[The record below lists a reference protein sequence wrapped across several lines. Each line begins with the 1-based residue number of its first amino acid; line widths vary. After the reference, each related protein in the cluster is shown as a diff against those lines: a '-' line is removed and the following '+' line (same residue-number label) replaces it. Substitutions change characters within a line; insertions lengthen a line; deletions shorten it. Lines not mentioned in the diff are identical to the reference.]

1 MFNTRIHRCLR
12 PLEDLIAKSRRC
24 FSAGTLPSSGYKS
37 MGSFHSDNVEIL
49 IRQDD
54 CSYEKPR
61 LPDVIKSKYDD
72 IMRKAYPTKPSFG
85 NDSKS
90 LFMLESEYTFI
101 NHGAFGLTLRVA
113 HDFCNAW
120 REYAETQPL
129 RYFDRHLLP
138 HLVYSYRS
146 FGKYVNC
153 KPDQLALI
161 PNATY
166 GINSIV
172 RSVVQNEDDHVLLLD
187 LAYGAVKK
195 IVETVCKEKG
205 SKFDIVEVP
214 LSMGSGV
221 QGIDFETSLLQV
233 LEKSITPK
241 HKLIIFDHTTSNT
254 AINLPIEKMATI
266 CKKYGGK
273 VAIDGA
279 HGLFARDID
288 ISSLF
293 DKYGVDFYVGNCHKW
308 FCSTK
313 GLGFICV
320 KDTRIPGKNELVPCI
335 ISHGYGD
342 GFTSNFIWDGCRDYT
357 GALSVPF
364 LLEFWNRYDMD
375 SIRSYQASTLQDSLN
390 MLTNMWHE
398 NRPSVTS
405 QGSASDDMIVP
416 FAYHSPMALIK
427 LPKKWQIFDTN
438 NGKFHAT
445 SSDAKAV
452 QDYLYF
458 EKKIE
463 VPVKNIGNALYCR
476 LSCHIYNSICDY
488 KKLGEALL

>member
-1 MFNTRIHRCLR
+1 M
-12 PLEDLIAKSRRC
+12 
-24 FSAGTLPSSGYKS
+24 
-37 MGSFHSDNVEIL
+37 
-49 IRQDD
+49 
-54 CSYEKPR
+54 
-61 LPDVIKSKYDD
+61 
-72 IMRKAYPTKPSFG
+72 
-85 NDSKS
+85 
-90 LFMLESEYTFI
+90 
-101 NHGAFGLTLRVA
+101 
-113 HDFCNAW
+113 
-120 REYAETQPL
+120 
-129 RYFDRHLLP
+129 
-138 HLVYSYRS
+138 
-146 FGKYVNC
+146 
-153 KPDQLALI
+153 
-161 PNATY
+161 
-166 GINSIV
+166 
-172 RSVVQNEDDHVLLLD
+172 
-187 LAYGAVKK
+187 
-195 IVETVCKEKG
+195 
-205 SKFDIVEVP
+205 
-214 LSMGSGV
+214 
-221 QGIDFETSLLQV
+221 LQV

-254 AINLPIEKMATI
+254 AINLPIEKWLQYARNTES
-266 CKKYGGK
+266 GNRWSTW
-273 VAIDGA
+273 AI
-279 HGLFARDID
+279 ARDID

-320 KDTRIPGKNELVPCI
+320 KDTRISGKNELVPCI

-357 GALSVPF
+357 CALSVPL
-364 LLEFWNRYDMD
+364 LLEFWNTYDMD

-427 LPKKWQIFDTN
+427 LPNKWQIFDTN